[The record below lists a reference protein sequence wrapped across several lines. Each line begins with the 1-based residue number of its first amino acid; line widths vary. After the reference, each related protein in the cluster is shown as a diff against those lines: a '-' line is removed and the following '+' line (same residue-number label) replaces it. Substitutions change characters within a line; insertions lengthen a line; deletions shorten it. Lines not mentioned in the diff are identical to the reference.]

1 MALSNDLTEGS
12 INKHLLAFAF
22 PLIISNV
29 MQALYN
35 AVDMYF
41 TGKFLG
47 TAQMTG
53 VSVSGPVVNVMLMA
67 VSGFGVGVSVL
78 IARYVAQDNKEVLKR
93 AANTAIT
100 MFLSAAIVVSILG
113 LFLTPTILRLISTP
127 EEAFIYAQRYLRI
140 IFGGMIF
147 TIGYNLICAL
157 QRGFGDSKSSMYFVL
172 AATITNI
179 ILDYIFMGIL
189 KMDVTGAAY
198 ATVIS
203 QGLSFILGI
212 VYFRRRKHIV
222 TFSPRDFCF
231 DKHYAVLLAS
241 NGFPSAAQQVSVH
254 FSNLCMTGMANSF
267 GLASAAAYGIAVKLD
282 SFAILPCSAIN
293 DAVASVASQN
303 LGANKEDR
311 ALKSIVSARKIAFA
325 YVICVFLLIFFFAQN
340 LTSIFTEDPEV
351 IAISVSYFKVA
362 CFMYFSYAF
371 TYPEQGFLKGS
382 GNSGFVLVNSL
393 FLQYLLKIP
402 AAYFLS
408 HRTPLGLRG
417 IAITWIAGPIFS
429 AITYSIYIHMGKWR
443 KHWKKQEA

>member
-1 MALSNDLTEGS
+1 M
-12 INKHLLAFAF
+12 
-22 PLIISNV
+22 
-29 MQALYN
+29 
-35 AVDMYF
+35 
-41 TGKFLG
+41 
-47 TAQMTG
+47 
-53 VSVSGPVVNVMLMA
+53 
-67 VSGFGVGVSVL
+67 
-78 IARYVAQDNKEVLKR
+78 
-93 AANTAIT
+93 
-100 MFLSAAIVVSILG
+100 
-113 LFLTPTILRLISTP
+113 
-127 EEAFIYAQRYLRI
+127 
-140 IFGGMIF
+140 
-147 TIGYNLICAL
+147 
-157 QRGFGDSKSSMYFVL
+157 
-172 AATITNI
+172 
-179 ILDYIFMGIL
+179 
-189 KMDVTGAAY
+189 
-198 ATVIS
+198 
-203 QGLSFILGI
+203 
-212 VYFRRRKHIV
+212 
-222 TFSPRDFCF
+222 
-231 DKHYAVLLAS
+231 LLAS

-267 GLASAAAYGIAVKLD
+267 GLASAAAYGTAVKLD

-382 GNSGFVLVNSL
+382 GNSGFVLINSL

-429 AITYSIYIHMGKWR
+429 AITYSVYIHMGKWR